1 MIHTSYFAKMRKFT
15 KEQLDAC
22 ICIARYQPHGVNLLN
37 YMNVAPKDQIL
48 WKYKKD
54 KDQEAYTKAYK
65 QQLSRLDVHQVAKD
79 LDGKICICYEK
90 SEDFCHRHLLAEW
103 LRDAG
108 YECEELTI

>member
-1 MIHTSYFAKMRKFT
+1 MIYTSYFAKMRKFT

-22 ICIARYQPHGVNLLN
+22 ICIARYQPHGVNLLS
-37 YMNVAPKDQIL
+37 YEYVAPEVQIL
-48 WKYKKD
+48 RKYKCE
-54 KDQEAYTKAYK
+54 KDQEAYIKAYN